1 MLPNVYYKKYRCSII
16 NDETLHTRGGWYGP
30 KETPR
35 GGSPRR
41 PCTPGHART
50 EAPGWPSTRR
60 GVDDGQ
66 WAAPADAGCPAGP
79 LSRSAGEADRPQ
91 GQPGHDRPAGVSA
104 LCGVARHQ
112 ACSRQRG
119 VADGMVAHNWDGRA
133 EQQGRWTIVAQN
145 RRADSMA
152 LSRQEY
158 QQSTHFLFKRR
169 ENIVGVELL
178 ST

>member
-1 MLPNVYYKKYRCSII
+1 MLNNLYYINYLCSII
-16 NDETLHTRGGWYGP
+16 YYETLHNRGVWYGP

-60 GVDDGQ
+60 GVDDCQ
-66 WAAPADAGCPAGP
+66 CAAPADAGCSAGP

-104 LCGVARHQ
+104 LFGVARHH
-112 ACSRQRG
+112 AAPDS
-119 VADGMVAHNWDGRA
+119 DG
-133 EQQGRWTIVAQN
+133 
-145 RRADSMA
+145 
-152 LSRQEY
+152 
-158 QQSTHFLFKRR
+158 
-169 ENIVGVELL
+169 
-178 ST
+178 